1 MSPFLG
7 APPTCLIL
15 LEIAGRAY
23 AGLNVPHMQQEA
35 ACGHPGVWG
44 PEGVCE
50 QIVAPGFQGVT
61 GGYEGETQSLD
72 IRGKMVHM
80 REAQMQRPWWLLL
93 SI

>member
-1 MSPFLG
+1 M
-7 APPTCLIL
+7 IL

-61 GGYEGETQSLD
+61 GGYEGETQTGELVTTFLAKPPGLGEP
-72 IRGKMVHM
+72 IL
-80 REAQMQRPWWLLL
+80 AC
-93 SI
+93 